1 MTRSNTNGK
10 VETRVE
16 PKIVNGINYKHS
28 TFKSSYAGHE
38 SKISINRSQTGVW
51 TFSSNDANAISSLLI
66 ASAPFLSTQSCLKK
80 TTFVVLQ
87 RLTPYQLKNNK
98 IVPMAANRY
107 LNKQN

>member
-1 MTRSNTNGK
+1 MTRTNTNGK

-16 PKIVNGINYKHS
+16 PKFVNIAN
-28 TFKSSYAGHE
+28 SSYAGHD
-38 SKISINRSQTGVW
+38 SKISIKRSQTGVW

-107 LNKQN
+107 LNEQN